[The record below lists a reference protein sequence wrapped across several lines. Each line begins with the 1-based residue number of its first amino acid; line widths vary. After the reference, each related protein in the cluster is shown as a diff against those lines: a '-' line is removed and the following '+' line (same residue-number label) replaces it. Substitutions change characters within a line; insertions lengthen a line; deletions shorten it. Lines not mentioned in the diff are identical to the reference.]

1 MADAKGGS
9 EAAAL
14 MEIAKMV
21 NELRNAV
28 ILVGLIVGKAVGP
41 PKLGAAKHESAA
53 AKAREKLRGIGQEGK
68 SDLIPPIG
76 LRASEVAH
84 GRSRPAARA

>member
-53 AKAREKLRGIGQEGK
+53 AKAREKLEE
-68 SDLIPPIG
+68 L
-76 LRASEVAH
+76 
-84 GRSRPAARA
+84 ARKENQI